1 MYVPLKQ
8 HDIQGTLVYT
18 VNDIRLIYYS
28 CLLHY
33 MHTLYVCMHAQVML
47 VCTAN
52 PLNYLQVNKNTYS
65 GSSSSSN
72 KHATT
77 YRVSDVGLKFL
88 RDSSA
93 LLPGSFK
100 PPLDFINAVQLC
112 RARVAAAANYSSG
125 SSGSGSA
132 SAAMVNVNSMFQSAI
147 QKGT

>member
-1 MYVPLKQ
+1 
-8 HDIQGTLVYT
+8 
-18 VNDIRLIYYS
+18 
-28 CLLHY
+28 
-33 MHTLYVCMHAQVML
+33 MHAQVML

-77 YRVSDVGLKFL
+77 YRVSDVGMKFL

-93 LLPGSFK
+93 VLPGSFK

-147 QKGT
+147 QKGTFNVNLFNSLKF

>member
-1 MYVPLKQ
+1 
-8 HDIQGTLVYT
+8 
-18 VNDIRLIYYS
+18 
-28 CLLHY
+28 
-33 MHTLYVCMHAQVML
+33 ML

-52 PLNYLQVNKNTYS
+52 PLNYLQVNKNTYG

-77 YRVSDVGLKFL
+77 YRVSDVGMKFL

-112 RARVAAAANYSSG
+112 RARVAAAASYSSG
-125 SSGSGSA
+125 SSGTGSA
-132 SAAMVNVNSMFQSAI
+132 SAAMVNVNSMFQTAI
-147 QKGT
+147 QKGMLMSVIQHVELLSYTIILLALERSVCNAIVCTA